1 MSDKSHVGMGFL
13 VCPVTGEKHS
23 ESVLLDKNMKD
34 RLEKE
39 NFMGYAYC
47 PEVAAKIAEGYVC
60 LIEIKNTNPDDKE
73 AVESKLS
80 LQSADRTGTYVF
92 IKKELA
98 QDMFGVEEAD
108 EVQFVSSEII
118 TFLTDLK
125 SKQEGTDEPVAEEPE
140 V

>member
-23 ESVLLDKNMKD
+23 ESVLLDKNMKE

-39 NFMGYAYC
+39 NFMGYSYC

-60 LIEIKNTNPDDKE
+60 LIEIKNEPKKGPTE
-73 AVESKLS
+73 QVS
-80 LQSADRTGTYVF
+80 LRDADRTGVYCF

-98 QDMFGVEEAD
+98 KEMFAITGKIEEI
-108 EVQFVSSEII
+108 QFVSPEVVE
-118 TFLTDLK
+118 FLSNLK
-125 SKQEGTDEPVAEEPE
+125 VQTEGTDEPTTEEPE

>member
-1 MSDKSHVGMGFL
+1 MSDKSYVGMGFL

-34 RLEKE
+34 RLEEE

-60 LIEIKNTNPDDKE
+60 LIEIKNQPSSKE
-73 AVESKLS
+73 AEQVSMRD
-80 LQSADRTGTYVF
+80 ADRTGVYFF
-92 IKKELA
+92 IKSELA
-98 QDMFGVEEAD
+98 RDMFKIEGKVE
-108 EVQFVSSEII
+108 EVQFVSLEVVE
-118 TFLTDLK
+118 FLTNLK
-125 SKQEGTDEPVAEEPE
+125 VQTEGTDEPAAEEPE

>member
-1 MSDKSHVGMGFL
+1 MSDKSYVGMGFL

-60 LIEIKNTNPDDKE
+60 LIEIKNQPS
-73 AVESKLS
+73 SKGS
-80 LQSADRTGTYVF
+80 EQVSIRDADRTGVYCF
-92 IKKELA
+92 IKSELA
-98 QDMFGVEEAD
+98 RDMFGIEGEVEEIQFASP
-108 EVQFVSSEII
+108 EVVE
-118 TFLTDLK
+118 FLTNFK
-125 SKQEGTDEPVAEEPE
+125 VQTEGTDEPAAEEPE